1 MTSLSSMLGAMSLSS
16 KASAPAQL
24 RSAPQRASVPLRAP
38 VVVAAA
44 AEGAAEVRVRVGNR
58 VGEALRACGGRSHHC
73 NASQVAA
80 VPEAKAFLR
89 SQKGSAFKVRASPG
103 APATWNASGPKA

>member
-44 AEGAAEVRVRVGNR
+44 AEGAAEVRARVGNR
-58 VGEALRACGGRSHHC
+58 GGGPRACGGHSHNC

-103 APATWNASGPKA
+103 APATWNASGSKA